1 MIDAIRECPEGD
13 VIHVHVMSFP
23 LQIECAMCDAIGDW
37 VYAVPYYCGPVAE
50 GMSEGGYRCVCK
62 PCHDRWARWNDS
74 LMYYGA

>member
-1 MIDAIRECPEGD
+1 MRVFDIESADALIR
-13 VIHVHVMSFP
+13 VINMTPP
-23 LQIECAMCDAIGDW
+23 LEIECAMCDAVGDW
-37 VYAVPYYCGPVAE
+37 VDAVPYYCGPVAE